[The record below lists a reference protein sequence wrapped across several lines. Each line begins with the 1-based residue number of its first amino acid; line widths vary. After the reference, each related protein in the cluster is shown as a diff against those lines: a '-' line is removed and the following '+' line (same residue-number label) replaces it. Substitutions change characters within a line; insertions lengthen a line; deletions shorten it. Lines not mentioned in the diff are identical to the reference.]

1 MLQVTLS
8 EVLSQINHK
17 KNRNFLNRQ
26 SVLTPSGVYGLSFSR
41 GYVSVL
47 FTCWSEVEGDP
58 DMGASADLATPVIF
72 RGGLAAFSYFA
83 LDL

>member
-1 MLQVTLS
+1 MF
-8 EVLSQINHK
+8 QIQASSLK
-17 KNRNFLNRQ
+17 
-26 SVLTPSGVYGLSFSR
+26 VGLSCSR
-41 GYVSVL
+41 GYASTVL